1 MTAALQTFAF
11 FLFTFYFGLTGCALF
26 RPPVEP
32 PLQEATAGQL
42 AAMLRERQAAVQTMK
57 GLFRAHLKGP
67 GIPIAQRLEGA
78 MFFQQPDRL
87 RLQGFKHGSPLFD
100 LVVGQDVYRLS
111 LPATGRVLNGRVDE
125 LDRIGELARP
135 VRLSVMTVQA
145 AVSVTPVTREQRA
158 NLTEEG
164 DRYRLDVL
172 AQPPTGSAGS
182 DSVARPVR
190 RLWFDRRSLLVVR
203 EEQLGETGQVEATIL
218 FEDFRPVTGAGA
230 PIPAAT
236 SMVRPAGGWL
246 LPYRIT
252 TTDERTGGTL
262 TLNFHEI
269 VPNTPLKPEELGLGA
284 RGPGR
289 EGGAEFL
296 PLATRREPLANSDEP

>member
-1 MTAALQTFAF
+1 MTAVLPTRAF
-11 FLFTFYFGLTGCALF
+11 VLFTVCLALTGCALF

-32 PLQEATAGQL
+32 RLKEATAEQL
-42 AAMLRERQAAVQTMK
+42 AGMLRERQSAVQTMK
-57 GLFRAHLKGP
+57 GLFRAHVKGP

-78 MFFQQPDRL
+78 MFFQRPDRL

-135 VRLSVMTVQA
+135 VRLSVMTIQA
-145 AVSVTPVTREQRA
+145 AVSVAPVTREQRV
-158 NLTEEG
+158 NLVEEG
-164 DRYRLDVL
+164 DRYRLDVF
-172 AQPPTGSAGS
+172 AKGPTGSAGS

-190 RLWFDRRSLLVVR
+190 RLWFDRRSLMVVR
-203 EEQLGETGQVEATIL
+203 EEQLGETGQVEATIQ
-218 FEDFRPVTGAGA
+218 FEDFRLVTGAAA
-230 PIPAAT
+230 PLPAAT
-236 SMVRPAGGWL
+236 AMLRPADGWL

-252 TTDERTGGTL
+252 TTDERAGGTL

-269 VPNTPLKPEELGLGA
+269 VPNAPLKPEELGLVA
-284 RGPGR
+284 RGPGL
-289 EGGAEFL
+289 EGDAEFF
-296 PLATRREPLANSDEP
+296 PLATRREPLANSDQP